1 MLVIILA
8 VVPFLV
14 FLAIVALLWIADT
27 LESRT
32 IRQKRKLTLAK
43 PLPFL
48 SITEA
53 FDPIYS
59 VLWEAPIAALQ
70 LIDSAGTSGIPVASL
85 RPIYEKAAARFPE
98 IYDGCGFLQWLQFLE
113 ESQLISWYS
122 DKAVLT
128 PDGQDL
134 LRFRFVTDAMVEVIG
149 QSASQMKMR
158 RGNPWAA

>member
-1 MLVIILA
+1 MPVLSLAIASILLA
-8 VVPFLV
+8 
-14 FLAIVALLWIADT
+14 FLAIVVFLWIADS
-27 LESRT
+27 LDSRA
-32 IRQKRKLTLAK
+32 IRHKRNLTLAR

-85 RPIYEKAAARFPE
+85 RPIYERAAAHFPE

-113 ESQLISWYS
+113 ETQLISWH
-122 DKAVLT
+122 
-128 PDGQDL
+128 
-134 LRFRFVTDAMVEVIG
+134 
-149 QSASQMKMR
+149 
-158 RGNPWAA
+158 